1 MGDPARLREL
11 ERRLEELEAAP
22 PADSPARVPTGV
34 EALDALL
41 PRGGLPRGEA
51 TEWLG
56 PRSCGKL
63 ALLRAALARMR
74 GAGEPVAVVDASRTL
89 RPADWWRLAEG
100 AGPFWVLRPSPGE
113 AAWCAD
119 LLLRSGT
126 FGAVALLLAEEAGRA
141 VGGEGGLGRSAAVR
155 LQRLAGEAGALLVV
169 AGRLPVASLRL
180 RFRPGRVE
188 PLSGGTFG
196 PFLPLSR
203 PVWVRLP
210 GAGSPA
216 EIPVLCPEPPLRT
229 RVRRVR
235 DRKGRGQAPSLPW
248 AGSPP
253 S

>member
-1 MGDPARLREL
+1 MGDPAHLREL
-11 ERRLEELEAAP
+11 ERKLERLEAAP
-22 PADSPARVPTGV
+22 PPGSSTRVSTGV

-56 PRSCGKL
+56 PRSCGKM

-74 GAGEPVAVVDASRTL
+74 GSGEPVALVDASRTL
-89 RPADWWRLAEG
+89 QATDWWELGRG
-100 AGPFWVLRPSPGE
+100 DGPFWVLRPSLEE

-126 FGAVALLLAEEAGRA
+126 FGAVALLL
-141 VGGEGGLGRSAAVR
+141 GEGDRRGGRGGGDGRLGRGVAVR
-155 LQRLAGEAGALLVV
+155 LQRLAEEAGALLVV

-188 PLSGGTFG
+188 PLSGGALG

-203 PVWVRLP
+203 PVWVRVP
-210 GAGSPA
+210 GAGPPA

-229 RVRRVR
+229 RARRVC
-235 DRKGRGQAPSLPW
+235 DRKGRR
-248 AGSPP
+248 
-253 S
+253 